1 MSSTPWRIG
10 LLVVAGAALAS
21 AGFVLQ
27 DVAIQRLLRDDA
39 ATAANA
45 WTQFLAA
52 DPSDRAAIASGS
64 PPSVT
69 DDALIERIRVVG
81 RVFFYKVYDRQG
93 RTMFVSDATTAAS
106 ASAVERTDHD
116 PAALAAI
123 ATGRPQIAIRTG
135 SPPARPPHY
144 ADAYVPVVASDG
156 GVAAVV
162 EAYIDQTEKYDRYQ
176 AITFAAALTL
186 GVLIILMLGVPGVA
200 WFRRAREHDQAGE
213 RLRFL
218 ANYDALSRLANRN
231 RLTEGLTRALAE
243 NGPSSTLLGV
253 HCIDLDRFK
262 DINDTFGLSAGDA
275 VLRIVADR
283 LRALAGPTDLVGR
296 LAGDEFIIVQRA
308 PRDPTAVSDL
318 ADKIIHAMSAPITV
332 NGNDIMPS
340 VSIGTALAPDH
351 GRDADQLI
359 RNAELALVKAKSEGR
374 SRVSAYTPQ
383 LDAEMRS
390 RLQLERAI
398 DLALAENRFELHYQP
413 LYSEPDETLAGF
425 EALARLPDES
435 GGYISPDQFIAAA
448 ERMGAIHRLG
458 AWVLREAC
466 ATAAAWPANLTVS
479 VNLSVAQFGAS
490 SIAALVEN
498 ALSAT
503 GLAPARLL
511 IEITESVLVEDS
523 AAVLVELTRL
533 KSLGVKI
540 VMDDFG
546 TGYSSLNYLWRFPFD
561 KLKIDG
567 SFMRAFD
574 APGAPAEKIVRTII
588 ALGHTLGMRVCVEG
602 IETARHAQYARALGC
617 DEVQGFY
624 FGRPAP
630 ATQIAAAVMGTFARQ
645 NAIAAA
651 DAEMPR
657 ARTG

>member
-1 MSSTPWRIG
+1 MPSTLWRIG
-10 LLVVAGAALAS
+10 VLIAAGTALVGGAFALENYA
-21 AGFVLQ
+21 VE
-27 DVAIQRLLRDDA
+27 RLLRDDA
-39 ATAANA
+39 AIRATAWAE
-45 WTQFLAA
+45 FLAA
-52 DPSDRAAIASGS
+52 ETNDATAIAGGQL
-64 PPSVT
+64 PST
-69 DDALIERIRVVG
+69 EATNFIERVKVVG
-81 RVFFYKVYDRQG
+81 RVFLYKVYDPKG
-93 RTMFVSDATTAAS
+93 RPKFAS
-106 ASAVERTDHD
+106 SSMASVPADPEDLADHN
-116 PAALAAI
+116 PRALAA
-123 ATGRPQIAIRTG
+123 AESGRPQVEVKTG
-135 SPPARPPHY
+135 VPPARPTFY
-144 ADAYVPVVASDG
+144 SEAYVPVVAADG
-156 GVAAVV
+156 SVAAVV
-162 EAYIDQTEKYDRYQ
+162 EAYIDQTAKHDQYQ
-176 AITFAAALTL
+176 ATLFVAAFAIAVLVALAL
-186 GVLIILMLGVPGVA
+186 GIPGVA
-200 WFRRAREHDQAGE
+200 WFWRARERDQAGE

-243 NGPSSTLLGV
+243 SGPSSTLLGV

-308 PRDPTAVSDL
+308 PRDHTAVSDL
-318 ADKIIHAMSAPITV
+318 ADKIIHAMSAPITLK
-332 NGNDIMPS
+332 GNDIMPS

-413 LYSEPDETLAGF
+413 LYGEPDETLAGF

-503 GLAPARLL
+503 GLAPGRLL

-645 NAIAAA
+645 NAIGAA